1 MKSLSG
7 PTRRRTA
14 VAVLCALLASVTARA
29 QDAPPPAL
37 PGQPLPVAP
46 TAFQPPSVLT
56 GVEVPV
62 APPAGTTGFA
72 EVPVPGAGAPPTG
85 APKDDP
91 NTKAGNP
98 LYDSMHQDDNYGL
111 KSLFDILHPKGAKG
125 KWYEKVSIRG
135 YTQFRFGRTLY
146 SDGGP
151 AGVGSRFGETDPTG
165 VPVALLGDRSISG
178 QAEGFSVRRGR
189 FILFGDVTDHLGLYA
204 QVDVAN
210 TPPGS
215 TTTTMFAQMRD
226 LYADVYI
233 DKEKVHRFRVGLS
246 KVPFGWENMQ
256 SSQNRIAL
264 DRTDPINSGVSPNE
278 RDLGVF
284 YYWTPE
290 EKQQLLRDLVDGG
303 LKGSGNYGIV
313 GLGVYQGQGGSQLEQ
328 NRNLHLVGRV
338 TWPMVLASGQVVE
351 ASLQGYTGETVVA
364 GSPIRRLGTGASFT
378 PAGTQ
383 STDRR
388 GHRDQRL
395 AGTFVWYPQP
405 FGFQAEWLFGEG
417 PGLTDDQ
424 RAVVVRPLH
433 GGYVMAMYKH
443 ETHSCGIFT
452 PYCRFQYYDGGYK
465 SVVNAPYGTT
475 KQWDTGVEW
484 QIRKEMELV
493 VEYNF
498 FDNVSLA
505 AIDRANTRSYRN
517 FTGGALR
524 CQFQVNY

>member
-1 MKSLSG
+1 MKSPYG
-7 PTRRRTA
+7 TTRRRAA
-14 VAVLCALLASVTARA
+14 VAVLFALLGSVTATA
-29 QDAPPPAL
+29 QDTSPPAVPGAPLAPAAPP
-37 PGQPLPVAP
+37 
-46 TAFQPPSVLT
+46 AFAPPSVLPP
-56 GVEVPV
+56 GAPV
-62 APPAGTTGFA
+62 TTGFA
-72 EVPVPGAGAPPTG
+72 EVPPAGAPPVG
-85 APKDDP
+85 APPAEAAPKAAP
-91 NTKAGNP
+91 NH
-98 LYDSMHQDDNYGL
+98 LYDSMHDHDNYGL
-111 KSLFDILHPKGAKG
+111 KSLFDSLHPKGAKG
-125 KWYEKVSIRG
+125 KWYEKLSIRG
-135 YTQFRFGRTLY
+135 YTQFRFERTLY
-146 SDGGP
+146 SQGGQP
-151 AGVGSRFGETDPTG
+151 GGFTASDPTG
-165 VPVALLGDRSISG
+165 VPVSILGDRALTG
-178 QAEGFSVRRGR
+178 EAEGFSVRRGR
-189 FILFGDVTDHLGLYA
+189 FILSGDVTDHLGLYA
-204 QVDVAN
+204 QMDVAN

-215 TTTTMFAQMRD
+215 TTTTLFGQMRD
-226 LYADVYI
+226 LYADVYV

-290 EKQQLLRDLVDGG
+290 DKQQLFRDLVDGG
-303 LKGSGNYGIV
+303 LKGSGNYGIF
-313 GLGVYQGQGGSQLEQ
+313 GLGIYNGQGGSQLEQ
-328 NRNLHLVGRV
+328 NRNLHLVARI
-338 TWPMVLASGQVVE
+338 TWPMLLASGQVVE
-351 ASLQGYTGETVVA
+351 TSLQGYTGETVVA

-383 STDRR
+383 ATDRR
-388 GHRDQRL
+388 GHRDQRI

-405 FGFQAEWLFGEG
+405 FGFQAEWNYGEG

-424 RAVVVRPLH
+424 RRVVVRPLH

-465 SVVNAPYGTT
+465 SVVNAPYGIT

-498 FDNVSLA
+498 LDNVSLT
-505 AIDRANTRSYRN
+505 AIDRANARSYRN